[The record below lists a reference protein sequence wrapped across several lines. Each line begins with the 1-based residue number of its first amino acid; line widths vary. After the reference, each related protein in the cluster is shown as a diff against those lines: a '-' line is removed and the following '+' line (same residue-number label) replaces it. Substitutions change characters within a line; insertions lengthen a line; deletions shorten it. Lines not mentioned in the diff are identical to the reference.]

1 MACYLTFGNEDIS
14 DYSTSQ
20 KASCVAFDLIT
31 FPVVSVIVSILAWAI
46 LLIKVVAKTLK
57 FLFQLITAPCRGDE
71 EVSLTEAFAGL
82 RTEMITEHLILLPL
96 IGSILQGLILV
107 YKADQNGCAS
117 IGSLD
122 SAVYFMES
130 APAYLGNLI
139 KW

>member
-31 FPVVSVIVSILAWAI
+31 FPVVSVIVSILASAI
-46 LLIKVVAKTLK
+46 LLIKIIAKTLK
-57 FLFQLITAPCRGDE
+57 FLFQLITARCRGDE
-71 EVSLTEAFAGL
+71 EVSLRQAFGGL

-96 IGSILQGLILV
+96 IGSILHGLALV
-107 YKADQNGCAS
+107 SKADQNGYADL
-117 IGSLD
+117 GSLD

-130 APAYLGNLI
+130 TPAYLNNLI